1 MFMTKLS
8 KAILLSASI
17 FLSFPIQAD
26 VLVENAWLRLLPPVS
41 NMTAAYMN
49 LTSDR
54 EDRLVSISSDIAE
67 LIEIHQSKMES
78 GVMSM
83 QEVKR
88 LSLPKGK
95 TIELK
100 PQSYHLMVMG
110 LKEVLIEGE
119 AYPFTLEFE
128 HAGKMTIDVLVRNP

>member
-41 NMTAAYMN
+41 KMTAAYMN

-67 LIEIHQSKMES
+67 LVEIHQSKMEA

-88 LSLPKGK
+88 LSLPKGE

-110 LKEVLIEGE
+110 LKEVLKEGE
-119 AYPFTLEFE
+119 VYPFTLEFE
-128 HAGKMTIDVLVRNP
+128 HADKMTIDVLVRNP